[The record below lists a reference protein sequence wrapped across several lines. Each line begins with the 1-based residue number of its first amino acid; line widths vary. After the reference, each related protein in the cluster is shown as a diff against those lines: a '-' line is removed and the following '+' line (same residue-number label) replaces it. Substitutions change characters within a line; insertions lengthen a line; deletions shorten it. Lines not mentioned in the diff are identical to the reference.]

1 MAGRQL
7 HRLSALRVAKEVTPG
22 HYADGGGLYMQIADS
37 GARSWVFRFRLNGRM
52 REMGLGPLS
61 RVSLGEA
68 RKLAAGYRDMVRD
81 LIDPILA
88 RREQQRR
95 QLLDISP
102 DANVTFREA
111 TEAFIRAHEVQWR
124 NRKHIQQWGNTLKTY
139 AYPVIGDVRV
149 RDIDTAMIVR
159 ILQPIWTKKAETAHR
174 VRDRIK
180 AILDAET
187 VLGHRIGSNPARYVD
202 HLQLVLPR
210 SKKRSQVNHHPAL
223 PWEDL
228 PAFIRELE
236 KRPRRAAR
244 VLHLLILTATR
255 TNEVRFARPEEFD
268 LTTRTWSIPGDRTK
282 SGRPLR
288 VPLCDRAVEIVR
300 GALPKAKYGYLFPG
314 CKEGRPLSNMAML
327 TLLRRMS
334 RHGITVHG
342 FRSTFRDWV
351 AECTDYPDSLA
362 EEALAH
368 VIVSQTV
375 AAYRRRDQLERR
387 RLMMEDWGLYC
398 AKAQANAGQVAPAAS
413 EAFAA

>member
-7 HRLSALRVAKEVTPG
+7 HRLSALRVAKEVAPG
-22 HYADGGGLYMQIADS
+22 HYADGGGLYLQIADS
-37 GARSWVFRFRLNGRM
+37 GARSWVFRFKLNGRV
-52 REMGLGPLS
+52 REMGLGPVS

-68 RKLAAGYRDMVRD
+68 RKLAARYREMVRD
-81 LIDPILA
+81 QIDPIFA

-95 QLLDISP
+95 QLLDISA

-111 TEAFIRAHEVQWR
+111 AEAYIRAQEPQWR
-124 NRKHIQQWGNTLKTY
+124 NRKHVQQWGNTLKMY
-139 AYPVIGDVRV
+139 AYPVIGEVRV

-159 ILQPIWTKKAETAHR
+159 ILQPIWTKKAETARR
-174 VRDRIK
+174 VRGRIK

-187 VLGHRIGSNPARYVD
+187 VLGHRTGSNPARYVD

-210 SKKRSQVNHHPAL
+210 PKKRSQVRHHPAL
-223 PWEDL
+223 PWEDI
-228 PAFIRELE
+228 PSFVRELE
-236 KRPRRAAR
+236 QRPRRAAR

-268 LTTRTWSIPGDRTK
+268 LDRSVWSIPGDRTK

-288 VPLCDRAVEIVR
+288 VPLCDRAVDIVR
-300 GALPKAKYGYLFPG
+300 SALPKAKYGYLFPG
-314 CKEGRPLSNMAML
+314 CKDGHPLSNMAML
-327 TLLRRMS
+327 ILLRRMS

-351 AECTDYPDSLA
+351 AECTEYPDSLA

-368 VIVSQTV
+368 IITSQTV

-387 RLMMEDWGLYC
+387 RAMMEDWGVYC
-398 AKAQANAGQVAPAAS
+398 AGQQVPTALATPTVRPP
-413 EAFAA
+413 FAA